1 MEGTPTPSYDLY
13 VWARPRGVD
22 AEQAAALVNGWLTAG
37 GDPAES
43 PFEPTTDM
51 GWFYRELKQDLPAID
66 AVSDAVPR
74 QTKVPIWM
82 SGTDE
87 APARVVAI
95 RLARPPL
102 GEELEEVFSLATKYD
117 LVVFNPHRPSV
128 HLPLEQMA
136 ALASATFWPNGAIR
150 GAVAGVIGAAIAAG
164 AWVIGIPILSGIAV
178 IVGLFLVVLTLWTF
192 VYELRKRLGGRT

>member
-1 MEGTPTPSYDLY
+1 
-13 VWARPRGVD
+13 V
-22 AEQAAALVNGWLTAG
+22 QAAALVDGWLAAG
-37 GDPAES
+37 GDPAHS

-51 GWFYRELKQDLPAID
+51 GWFYRELKQDLPTID

-95 RLARPPL
+95 RLSRPPL
-102 GEELEEVFSLATKYD
+102 GEEFDEVFSLATKYD

-128 HLPLEQMA
+128 HLPLEQMS

-164 AWVIGIPILSGIAV
+164 AWVIGIPILSGIAI

-192 VYELRKRLGGRT
+192 VHELRKRLGGPHD